1 MFPAILLTIVLLNQ
15 IYTPFGLL
23 PGGLEPDMALLVAVG
38 GGLVYTPWG
47 AAALGFAAGL
57 LQETLTGG
65 FLGVGALSKGLT
77 GLVWTRLRH
86 HAVSDSP
93 LLQLP
98 LLQLPLLAGLT
109 VFDGAIFFCT
119 SMLFSTSPSSWDA
132 FFPLLWRQLLSNIL
146 FGPFLLILFTAI
158 HHRLKRP
165 KRLSRRRHASA
176 VTF

>member
-1 MFPAILLTIVLLNQ
+1 
-15 IYTPFGLL
+15 
-23 PGGLEPDMALLVAVG
+23 MALLVAVA

-77 GLVWTRLRH
+77 GLVWTRLWH
-86 HAVSDSP
+86 HAVSDS
-93 LLQLP
+93 P

-119 SMLFSTSPSSWDA
+119 SMLFSTPTSSWDA
-132 FFPLLWRQLLSNIL
+132 FFPCSGAAPVKHTFRAVSAH
-146 FGPFLLILFTAI
+146 TV
-158 HHRLKRP
+158 HRHSSQAEAP
-165 KRLSRRRHASA
+165 QALSRRRHASA
-176 VTF
+176 VTFQAE